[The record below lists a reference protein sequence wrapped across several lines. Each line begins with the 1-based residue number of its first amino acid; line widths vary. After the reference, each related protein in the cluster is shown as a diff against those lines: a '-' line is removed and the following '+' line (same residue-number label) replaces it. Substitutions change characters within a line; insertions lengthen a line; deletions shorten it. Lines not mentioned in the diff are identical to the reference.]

1 MSAYAPLATAEA
13 IVAVVAAALPQL
25 RVAEP
30 PARIPQGF
38 ASESWRVVTDD
49 GALIVKLRRRG
60 VDAAKLH
67 SQLTALRLARSAGI
81 AAPELLY
88 AGASPVVRGRTVVIA
103 RYLSG
108 VDAEEALPGLDT
120 EQRAAFFSDFGA
132 AVGRLHGI
140 GLPWFSDRLGEPG
153 ADTTDW
159 TTVVRRTAEQAA
171 ARNRALGTLLAAE
184 VASIAERL
192 IRDASAV
199 APVVTPALT
208 HRDLY
213 LPNVLVETGRF
224 KALLDFELAKGW
236 DPVFDFV
243 KLGMWVFER
252 WPGGIAAF
260 LTAYRCHTGRVPQAE
275 ERLALCL
282 GLENF
287 VALWN
292 WQSVGEE
299 YLATAARGRLRDWRA
314 RSYPAW
320 LGTVALMLD

>member
-1 MSAYAPLATAEA
+1 M
-13 IVAVVAAALPQL
+13 
-25 RVAEP
+25 
-30 PARIPQGF
+30 
-38 ASESWRVVTDD
+38 
-49 GALIVKLRRRG
+49 KLRRQRIN
-60 VDAAKLH
+60 AAKLH

-81 AAPELLY
+81 AAPEIVY
-88 AGASPVVRGRTVVIA
+88 MGASPVVSGRTVVIA

-153 ADTTDW
+153 ADTADW
-159 TTVVRRTAEQAA
+159 ATVVRRTAEQAA
-171 ARNRALGTLLAAE
+171 TRNREIGTLPAAE
-184 VASIAERL
+184 VASIGERL
-192 IRDASAV
+192 IRDALDVS
-199 APVVTPALT
+199 PVVTPALT

-236 DPVFDFV
+236 DPLFDFV
-243 KLGMWVFER
+243 KLGMWVFEH

-260 LTAYRCHTGRVPQAE
+260 LAAYRCHTSRIPRAE

-292 WQSVGEE
+292 WQSAGEE
-299 YLATAARGRLRDWRA
+299 HLATAARGRLRDWRA

-320 LGTVALMLD
+320 LGTVAATLD